1 MAYGVRYCLFRLQ
14 GLFRWGVMP
23 LVGMK
28 HLYQHLGAVVRISV
42 QMLHPYTPNN
52 TQSAIRDLRRQA
64 IATAVYT
71 AA

>member
-1 MAYGVRYCLFRLQ
+1 
-14 GLFRWGVMP
+14 MP